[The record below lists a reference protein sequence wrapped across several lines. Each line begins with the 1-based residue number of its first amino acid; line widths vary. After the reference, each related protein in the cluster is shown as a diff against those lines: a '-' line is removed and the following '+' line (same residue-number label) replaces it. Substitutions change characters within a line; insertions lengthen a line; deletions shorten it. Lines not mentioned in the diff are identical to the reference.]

1 LEIDPYETTGADSGE
16 GAFASRKGP
25 EVCKVVVD
33 KNSGRGWVQLVG
45 GGKEPYSVKT
55 GSTETGF
62 ETLDIYADQT
72 CMIYGR
78 STVIYIR
85 PRS

>member
-1 LEIDPYETTGADSGE
+1 
-16 GAFASRKGP
+16 
-25 EVCKVVVD
+25 VVD

-45 GGKEPYSVKT
+45 GGQEPRSVNT
-55 GSTETGF
+55 GSKETGF

-72 CMIYGR
+72 SMIYGR

-85 PRS
+85 PRQHQ

>member
-1 LEIDPYETTGADSGE
+1 
-16 GAFASRKGP
+16 
-25 EVCKVVVD
+25 VVD
-33 KNSGRGWVQLVG
+33 KNSGRGWVRLVG
-45 GGKEPYSVKT
+45 GGTELYAVKT

-62 ETLDIYADQT
+62 ETLDIFADQT
-72 CMIYGR
+72 CRIYGR